1 MRQNRIYKV
10 IQRLSDNITD
20 EQRHMVWYWIVRHRN
35 DVDTET
41 VVKRIWHESGR
52 FEMDDHRLEQSLLA
66 TKHKIN
72 SLRTDPG
79 KRFKFYPLKHMG
91 RQPQKKIHGNGKK
104 RYWLAAACL
113 VVLIASSLLFLLND
127 QSAHS
132 VKTGAFVGQTMPS
145 DDIQLI
151 SGKNVLKL
159 SQNVQIALNE
169 EGKISL
175 VNDTKKS
182 EIVLP
187 REVMNRLIV
196 PYGKRSTLE
205 LSDGTKVWMNSG
217 SELEFPSEFKGSTRD
232 ITLRGEIYIE
242 VAKAENKPFYVHTAE
257 FSVQVH
263 GTRFNVSA
271 YPDNAERTVVLVE
284 GEVEVTTPGQGKEKL
299 APSEMLTIDAD
310 GIKKQKVD
318 VAGFVCWKDGVL
330 LFNKTPISAVLQKIG
345 RYYNVSFDDHSDELL
360 SSRTCTGKLYL
371 SEDLD
376 EVLMSVAILSRTTY
390 FKRDGII
397 YIRNQ
402 LKLNE

>member
-10 IQRLSDNITD
+10 IQRLSGNITD
-20 EQRHMVWYWIVRHRN
+20 EQRHMVWYWIFCNRN
-35 DVDTET
+35 DADTET
-41 VVKRIWHESGR
+41 VMKRIWHESGW
-52 FEMDDHRLEQSLLA
+52 FGMDDHSLEQSLLA
-66 TKHKIN
+66 VKYKIN
-72 SLRTDPG
+72 NLKTGPE
-79 KRFKFYPLKHMG
+79 KRLMLYPVMHMD
-91 RQPQKKIHGNGKK
+91 RHAEKKIPGNGKK

-113 VVLIASSLLFLLND
+113 VVLVSSLLLFLLND
-127 QSAHS
+127 SSAPS

-169 EGKISL
+169 EGKVSL
-175 VNDTKKS
+175 VNDAKKS
-182 EIVLP
+182 EIVLS
-187 REVMNRLIV
+187 REEMNRLIV

-217 SELEFPSEFKGSTRD
+217 SELEFPSEFKGNARD
-232 ITLRGEIYIE
+232 ITLKGEIYLE
-242 VAKAENKPFYVHTAE
+242 VVKAENKPFYVHTSE
-257 FSVQVH
+257 FSVLVH

-284 GEVEVTTPGQGKEKL
+284 GEVEVITAGQGKEKL
-299 APSEMLTIDAD
+299 APDEMLTIDSD
-310 GIKKQKVD
+310 GVKKQKVD
-318 VAGFVCWKDGVL
+318 VTGFVCWKDGVL
-330 LFNKTPISAVLQKIG
+330 LFNKTPISEVLRKIG

-376 EVLMSVAILSRTTY
+376 EVLMSVAILSKTTY